1 MIRATALRSVPVAPR
16 PQAGQSLACSETG
29 AASGAEPI
37 SFGPTN
43 LDTRLHGGLA
53 RAALHEVFADADSD
67 GSAAAAFALLL
78 ALRALGPAQT
88 LLWVRDDR
96 APRSNGTLHA
106 PGLVELGCDPAR
118 LIMVTSPD
126 ALGVLRAG
134 LDGVRCGQL
143 GAILLELHG
152 AVPRLDLTASRRLAM
167 AAAQSGVFTL
177 LLRVDATPVPSAA
190 QTRWSVACAPSAPLA
205 SAPLAAAPL
214 AGEAPGHPAFDI
226 ALLRHRGGIAPFN
239 IRLEWNR
246 DRRSFAPLSGGASSL
261 SAVGTDQAQHAA

>member
-1 MIRATALRSVPVAPR
+1 MIRATALRSVPLAPR
-16 PQAGQSLACSETG
+16 PQGEGAGVPNENSAD
-29 AASGAEPI
+29 PI
-37 SFGPTN
+37 TLGHPAT
-43 LDTRLHGGLA
+43 DTRLHGGLA

-67 GSAAAAFALLL
+67 GSAATAFALLL

-96 APRSNGTLHA
+96 APRSNGFLHA
-106 PGLVELGCDPAR
+106 PGLVDLGCDPAR
-118 LIMVTSPD
+118 LIMVVAPD

-177 LLRVDATPVPSAA
+177 VLRVDATPVPSAA
-190 QTRWSVACAPSAPLA
+190 QTRWSIACAPSAPLA
-205 SAPLAAAPL
+205 ATPLAA
-214 AGEAPGHPAFDI
+214 EAPGHPAFDI

-239 IRLEWNR
+239 TRLEWNR

-261 SAVGTDQAQHAA
+261 SAVGTDRAQHAA

>member
-1 MIRATALRSVPVAPR
+1 MIRATALRLVPTPPHPQGERTPAPS
-16 PQAGQSLACSETG
+16 AN
-29 AASGAEPI
+29 PI
-37 SFGPTN
+37 TLGHPAT
-43 LDTRLHGGLA
+43 DTRLHSGLT

-67 GSAAAAFALLL
+67 GSAATAFALLL

-96 APRSNGTLHA
+96 APRSNGFLHV
-106 PGLVELGCDPAR
+106 PGLVDLGCDPAR
-118 LIMVTSPD
+118 LIMVVAPD

-134 LDGVRCGQL
+134 LDGVRCRQL

-152 AVPRLDLTASRRLAM
+152 PVPRLDLTASRRLAM

-177 LLRVDATPVPSAA
+177 VLRVDATPVPSAA
-190 QTRWSVACAPSAPLA
+190 QTRWSVACAPSAPLG
-205 SAPLAAAPL
+205 STSLGAPALTS
-214 AGEAPGHPAFDI
+214 EAPGHPAFDI

-239 IRLEWNR
+239 TRLEWNR

-261 SAVGTDQAQHAA
+261 SAVGTDRAQHAA

>member
-1 MIRATALRSVPVAPR
+1 MIRATVLRSVPVALHR
-16 PQAGQSLACSETG
+16 QAVPSLAHKEGGTTME
-29 AASGAEPI
+29 ADPV
-37 SFGPTN
+37 SFGTTGV
-43 LDTRLHGGLA
+43 DSRLHGGLI

-67 GSAAAAFALLL
+67 GSAATAFALLL
-78 ALRALGPAQT
+78 ALRAIDPTQT

-96 APRSNGTLHA
+96 APRINGTLHA
-106 PGLVELGCDPAR
+106 PGLADLGCDPAR

-134 LDGVRCGQL
+134 LDGVRCSQL

-177 LLRVDATPVPSAA
+177 LLRIDSTPVPSAA
-190 QTRWSVACAPSAPLA
+190 QTRWSVACAPSAPLSSA
-205 SAPLAAAPL
+205 SLAA
-214 AGEAPGHPAFDI
+214 EAPGHPAFDI
-226 ALLRHRGGIAPFN
+226 ALLRHRGGVAPFN

-246 DRRSFAPLSGGASSL
+246 DRHSFTPLSGGVSSF
-261 SAVGTDQAQHAA
+261 SAVGTDRAQHAA